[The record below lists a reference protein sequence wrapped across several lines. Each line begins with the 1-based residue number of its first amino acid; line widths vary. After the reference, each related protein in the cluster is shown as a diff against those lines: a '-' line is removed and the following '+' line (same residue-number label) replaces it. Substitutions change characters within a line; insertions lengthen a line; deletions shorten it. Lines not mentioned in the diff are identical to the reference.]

1 MNKHWLMALGLLAV
15 VSLLLVGCQGG
26 PTAEE
31 IVARLKEVE
40 AGTEDAHAVVELSF
54 QGQGEDGAFVVEVW
68 EKQPNKL
75 RAEMLETSDPAYQGA
90 VQVVDG
96 RQAWVYRPEENEV
109 LVGEIG
115 PDEPSS
121 FREIIQSMDEMIQ
134 RVLDASD
141 VSLAGEETVADRQ
154 TYKLEVTPREGD
166 TTALPAGTTATL
178 WVDQDRWIVLQA
190 HFVGDLVGEGWLH
203 VRSLEL
209 NAGLSDDLFTFEV
222 PDGVE
227 VVRMEDRRPTP
238 LTLEEAHARA
248 EFPLLEPGYVP
259 DGATLI
265 EVLAVEDAFIFRY
278 DHSTTSFTIVQGSA
292 GGKRSAPPGTE
303 KKEVT
308 VRGGPATLLSAG
320 GQGVLLTWTENGV
333 DITIAGHISEEE
345 SLQVAES
352 LK

>member
-1 MNKHWLMALGLLAV
+1 MNKHWLIVLGPLAV
-15 VSLLLVGCQGG
+15 VSLLVVGCQGG

-31 IVARLKEVE
+31 IVTRLKEVE
-40 AGTEDAHAVVELSF
+40 ASTEDAHAVVELSF
-54 QGQGEDGAFVVEVW
+54 KGQGEDGAFVVEVW
-68 EKQPNKL
+68 EKQPNKF
-75 RAEMLETSDPAYQGA
+75 RAEMLETSDPAYEGA
-90 VQVVDG
+90 VHVVDG
-96 RQAWVYRPEENEV
+96 RQVWSYQPQKEEIV
-109 LVGEIG
+109 VGEIG

-121 FREIIQSMDEMIQ
+121 FREIIQSMDEVIQ
-134 RVLDASD
+134 QVLDASD

-154 TYKLEVTPREGD
+154 TYKLKVTPREGD

-178 WVDQDRWIVLQA
+178 WVDQERWIVLQA

-209 NAGLSDDLFTFEV
+209 NTGLSDDLFTFDI
-222 PDGVE
+222 PDGVQ

-292 GGKRSAPPGTE
+292 GGKRSVPPGIE

-345 SLQVAES
+345 ILKVAES
-352 LK
+352 LN